1 MKRLISGL
9 KVIFVL
15 VMVFLLE
22 GLGYRFTE
30 NYSNLKLTF
39 FWGKIDAS
47 VGEKANW
54 SIPFDGLSVKA
65 PSSEIKNENT
75 NHLLAEEFK
84 YGSSVTKFGRP
95 IRDKYEDFIGQDVN
109 PLKDYDRRNFQNAN
123 DVTDLIFP
131 NFTRQATEEDIKNN
145 YARRVGDTLDYS
157 RALLIYLEPQESIT
171 NEGANGLD
179 HTFGFLLGEKISC
192 MKMKVSSFTELKEN
206 VLRLRNQEP
215 LQSKNII
222 LWGKG
227 EQASRIIEILSKEP
241 DLISLAII
249 QDPTHMDFT
258 EISSN
263 KAWVYTLLSKPYLE
277 KADSSLL
284 SDLLSITR
292 HARDSNF
299 QIKSKLGGLIHRLSV
314 DHRGTL
320 PNAAIPALLKCIE
333 FSEIQKPA
341 NKDNFVVVEDTD
353 LGPDTQRNEI
363 LEESNVSDEFFEEIR
378 LDEQLILSG
387 DLLSEQN
394 ASISS
399 FDCEILRAYKSA
411 HKGDPIL
418 SGLSDQEI
426 ILQLGKQFEEM
437 GYEIVESI
445 SEQDPIF
452 WQLYRTL
459 R

>member
-1 MKRLISGL
+1 MKRLITGL
-9 KVIFVL
+9 RVIFVL
-15 VMVFLLE
+15 VIVFLLE
-22 GLGYRFTE
+22 GLSYRFTE

-39 FWGKIDAS
+39 FWGKIDAGI
-47 VGEKANW
+47 GENPSW
-54 SIPFDGLSVKA
+54 SLPFDGLSATA
-65 PSSEIKNENT
+65 PSSEIKIENI
-75 NHLLAEEFK
+75 NQLLSEEFV
-84 YGSSVTKFGRP
+84 YESSVTKFGRP

-109 PLKDYDRRNFQNAN
+109 PLKNYDRRNFQNAS
-123 DVTDLIFP
+123 DVSDLIFP

-145 YARRVGDTLDYS
+145 YARRVGDTLNYS
-157 RALLIYLEPQESIT
+157 RALLIYLEPQEST
-171 NEGANGLD
+171 TKEGTNGLE

-192 MKMKVSSFTELKEN
+192 MKMKVSSYRELKEN
-206 VLRLRNQEP
+206 IIRLRDQEP
-215 LQSKNII
+215 LQSRNII

-227 EQASRIIEILSKEP
+227 EQASRILEILNKESN
-241 DLISLAII
+241 LIALAII
-249 QDPTHMDFT
+249 QDPARVDLT
-258 EISSN
+258 ESSFN
-263 KAWVYTLLSKPYLE
+263 QSWVYTLLSKPYL
-277 KADSSLL
+277 DQTNSSFL

-292 HARDSNF
+292 NARDSDF
-299 QIKSKLGGLIHRLSV
+299 QIKSKLGGLMHRLSV

-320 PNAAIPALLKCIE
+320 PNATIPALLKCIE
-333 FSEIQKPA
+333 FSEIQKSDSM
-341 NKDNFVVVEDTD
+341 DNLVVVEDAD
-353 LGPDTQRNEI
+353 LASATQRDEI
-363 LEESNVSDEFFEEIR
+363 LEESNVSEELFEEIK
-378 LDEQLILSG
+378 LNEPLILSG

-394 ASISS
+394 ASVPS